1 MGGLQLSQ
9 DKRCL
14 FISVSLSLSVGWTI
28 ALEFKPIECEQGMLV
43 ETCGKK
49 SIYLPDSWSIQESRI
64 LQQTQ
69 GAQHI
74 KKCWSQWAKPRYHLS
89 SSVFCSLWT
98 ARVTKPLGNTPLW
111 LLHLQL
117 FFSDMKMSSIEP
129 SSIMV
134 DCQTVDERKS
144 HCPEEEDINPSSPFP
159 QLSPRFWP
167 VRRLLPPWESSV
179 CPFRTHSRGC
189 DETILA
195 TPSVFTSNRK
205 WKELTIRQYEK
216 LTSAGVTASFQPS
229 NTFWHLHP
237 T

>member
-1 MGGLQLSQ
+1 
-9 DKRCL
+9 
-14 FISVSLSLSVGWTI
+14 
-28 ALEFKPIECEQGMLV
+28 MLV

-117 FFSDMKMSSIEP
+117 FFSDMKKSSIKP
-129 SSIMV
+129 SSTMV

-144 HCPEEEDINPSSPFP
+144 HCPEAEDINPSSPFP
-159 QLSPRFWP
+159 QLSPRVWP
-167 VRRLLPPWESSV
+167 VKRLLPPKKAVSAHSGPTAEAVMGQFWLLPLFSPVIGNERSWHRSV
-179 CPFRTHSRGC
+179 WKPYFCWCHCQFSALQHLLKPPSYLAIIPHTNPPHSREG
-189 DETILA
+189 I
-195 TPSVFTSNRK
+195 
-205 WKELTIRQYEK
+205 I
-216 LTSAGVTASFQPS
+216 
-229 NTFWHLHP
+229 
-237 T
+237 

>member
-1 MGGLQLSQ
+1 M
-9 DKRCL
+9 R
-14 FISVSLSLSVGWTI
+14 
-28 ALEFKPIECEQGMLV
+28 V
-43 ETCGKK
+43 ETCDKK

-111 LLHLQL
+111 LLYLQL
-117 FFSDMKMSSIEP
+117 FFSDMKMSSIKP

-134 DCQTVDERKS
+134 DCQTVDERNS

-167 VRRLLPPWESSV
+167 VRRLLPPKKAASA
-179 CPFRTHSRGC
+179 HSGPTAEAVMGQFWPLPLFSPVIGNERSW
-189 DETILA
+189 
-195 TPSVFTSNRK
+195 PSVSMKN
-205 WKELTIRQYEK
+205 L
-216 LTSAGVTASFQPS
+216 LLLVSQPS
-229 NTFWHLHP
+229 NTFWNLHP